1 MLLDHLR
8 FLVSCDTRNPPRA
21 IRGTDTLFSYLKV
34 QLESAGCRVT
44 VRDLGDGAVSLLA
57 LRGTPSVLVNIHLD
71 TVPDNPRWTRD
82 PLTLHVEDDR
92 AYGLGACDIKG
103 GAAALVAAA
112 QQTSGDVAI
121 LFSTDEEYGHSLCI
135 HDFLAERPE
144 GLEALSF
151 VVVSEPTNCR
161 AVLAHRGFARGK
173 VMTRGEAGHSSEP
186 RGLVDNAN
194 HKLGLWLAAAVAHAQ
209 ELEQVSALGLNGVR
223 FNCGVLEGG
232 RADNVIAAEA
242 SALFSVRPPPG
253 ISPEELVQALGA
265 LCDNSS
271 EVLFTGP
278 PLPARDAEKQAS
290 VARERAA
297 ELGLELAEPVGFWT
311 EAALF
316 SAAGL
321 PTFVFGPGGISEAH
335 IADEWVLLE
344 ELERARQVF
353 MKVLGG
359 RR

>member
-21 IRGTDTLFSYLKV
+21 IRGTDALFAYLRV
-34 QLESAGCRVT
+34 QLESANFRVT
-44 VRDLGDGAVSLLA
+44 VRDLGDGAVSFLA
-57 LRGTPSVLVNIHLD
+57 VRGAPKVLINIHLD

-82 PLTLHVEDDR
+82 PLSLHVDGDR
-92 AYGLGACDIKG
+92 VYGLGACDIKG

-112 QQTSGDVAI
+112 QQTSGDAAI

-135 HDFLAERPE
+135 HDFLAERPA
-144 GLEALSF
+144 GLDELSF
-151 VVVSEPTNCR
+151 VMVSEPTHCR

-173 VMTRGEAGHSSEP
+173 VTTRGEAGHSSEP

-194 HKLGLWLAAAVAHAQ
+194 HKLGLWLAAAVAHAAK
-209 ELEQVSALGLNGVR
+209 LEEVSALGLSGVR

-253 ISPEELVQALGA
+253 VSPEELVRDLGA
-265 LCDNSS
+265 LRETTS

-278 PLPARDAEKQAS
+278 PLPARDAEEQAR

-297 ELGLELAEPVGFWT
+297 QLGLELAEPVGFWT

-321 PTFVFGPGGISEAH
+321 PTFVFGPGGITEAH

-344 ELERARQVF
+344 ELERAQQVF
-353 MKVLGG
+353 TVVLGG
-359 RR
+359 QR